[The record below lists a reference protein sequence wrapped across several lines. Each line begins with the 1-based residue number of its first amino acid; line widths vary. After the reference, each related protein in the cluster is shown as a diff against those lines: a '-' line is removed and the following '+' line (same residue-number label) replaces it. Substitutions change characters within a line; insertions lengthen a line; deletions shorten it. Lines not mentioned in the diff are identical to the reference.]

1 MRDRSAETAVRCA
14 SLLFSRRAG
23 KDCGLPAGDPPPFSF
38 AGGKR
43 KRPRPVKRK
52 PLGRKGGPNGPPFRE
67 RGGRA
72 NRSGGRRRPRRP
84 CARPVPQGAASP
96 HNYCGG
102 RMGGTRG
109 NWRISTPARSAS
121 LRAAGLFEGA
131 ANGCLLPERA
141 LAWHRPKGFPQG
153 KRRRSCV
160 RAELK
165 DRYCVRLCNTS
176 STATGAARSGADRA
190 EREAETNTS
199 NTPSIHARLLCGD

>member
-84 CARPVPQGAASP
+84 CARPVPQEAASP

-102 RMGGTRG
+102 RMGVQGG
-109 NWRISTPARSAS
+109 I
-121 LRAAGLFEGA
+121 GVF
-131 ANGCLLPERA
+131 LLPRVPLRYA
-141 LAWHRPKGFPQG
+141 LPGYLKELPTVACCRNGLWHGTGPKASPRG
-153 KRRRSCV
+153 
-160 RAELK
+160 
-165 DRYCVRLCNTS
+165 
-176 STATGAARSGADRA
+176 SGAGA
-190 EREAETNTS
+190 V
-199 NTPSIHARLLCGD
+199 